1 MDFGIT
7 FKGDIS
13 PKRTVALC
21 KQAEVAG
28 FKYGWFFDSHVLWR
42 ECYLTMA
49 LSMANT
55 DTMIYGPLVTN
66 PGVRE
71 WSVAASMYATL
82 AVQSGNRI
90 EVGVGRGDS
99 SRRMLG
105 KKPMTVA
112 NMERFAD
119 ALRGLVR
126 GDEVAYDETTAQF
139 PWANGY
145 EMPVWIAAYGP
156 KALAGAGRSGDGLV
170 IQLADPGLV
179 KWFSQQAI
187 SAGKAVRQGHV
198 QVMALCRRRRF
209 GSAIWTKRANKRAGS
224 RPWLAIM
231 WRISSS
237 ATAWTARISPPA

>member
-1 MDFGIT
+1 
-7 FKGDIS
+7 
-13 PKRTVALC
+13 
-21 KQAEVAG
+21 
-28 FKYGWFFDSHVLWR
+28 
-42 ECYLTMA
+42 
-49 LSMANT
+49 
-55 DTMIYGPLVTN
+55 
-66 PGVRE
+66 
-71 WSVAASMYATL
+71 
-82 AVQSGNRI
+82 
-90 EVGVGRGDS
+90 
-99 SRRMLG
+99 
-105 KKPMTVA
+105 
-112 NMERFAD
+112 MERFAD

-224 RPWLAIM
+224 RPMVGNHVADIVERYGM
-231 WRISSS
+231 D
-237 ATAWTARISPPA
+237 SPDIPASLTTYIEGTQGL